1 MNARALLAGDVE
13 LHAAPAAPAL
23 ARMAAPEERLP
34 HRVHFCHGLESGPH
48 GFKFRKLSES
58 FATVSSPDMHM
69 SLWNPLQCN
78 SLIRNML
85 RLRSPAD
92 ALADSF
98 EACVEVQR
106 QALLALQA
114 SAAPPGVLVGSSWGG
129 AVAAALLANGDWSG
143 PCVLMC
149 PALHLRERRA
159 GESSSWP
166 HLTSVAISAGLAA
179 LPAAAKAQCL
189 LVHGTA
195 DETVPIE
202 DSRSLAAATGIRLL
216 EVEGADHGL
225 GAYTASGGLRASILS
240 LCEVTSDDGTCVARS
255 VARP

>member
-1 MNARALLAGDVE
+1 MSTMQAV
-13 LHAAPAAPAL
+13 
-23 ARMAAPEERLP
+23 EERLP

-69 SLWNPLQCN
+69 SLWNPAQCN
-78 SLIRNML
+78 SFVRNML

-129 AVAAALLANGDWSG
+129 AVAAALLANGVWSG

-159 GESSSWP
+159 GELSSRP

-195 DETVPIE
+195 DGTVPIE

-216 EVEGADHGL
+216 EVEGANHGL
-225 GAYTASGGLRASILS
+225 GEYTASGGLRASIVS
-240 LCEVTSDDGTCVARS
+240 LLAR
-255 VARP
+255 